1 MTTSKTSRLVGTA
14 LLMAIVIVLQAF
26 ASSIRIGPF
35 SITLSLVPIIIGS
48 IVYGPLSGALLGG
61 AFGGVVLYA
70 VITGADIG
78 GNLMLQQN
86 ALVTALVCIIKSTAA
101 GYISGLIAK
110 AFTKRGKTTL
120 GTVLAAILCPVIN
133 TGILCITMLI
143 VFSDL
148 VTSWAQGAGFSSN
161 ISYIILG
168 MVGLNFL
175 VELLINLIFVP
186 TIVHIIKAVK
196 KV

>member
-1 MTTSKTSRLVGTA
+1 MTTSKTNRLVGTA

-35 SITLSLVPIIIGS
+35 SITLALVPIIIGA
-48 IVYGPLSGALLGG
+48 IIYGPLSGALLGA

-70 VITGADIG
+70 VITGADVG

-101 GYISGLIAK
+101 GYISGLVAK

-120 GTVLAAILCPVIN
+120 GTVLAAILCPIIN

-148 VTSWAQGAGFSSN
+148 VSSWAQGAGFSSN

-186 TIVHIIKAVK
+186 TIAHIIKAVK